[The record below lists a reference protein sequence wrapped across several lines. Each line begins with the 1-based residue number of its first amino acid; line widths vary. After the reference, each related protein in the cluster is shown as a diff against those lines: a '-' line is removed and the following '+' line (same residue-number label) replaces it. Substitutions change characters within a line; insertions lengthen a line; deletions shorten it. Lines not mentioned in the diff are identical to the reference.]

1 MTGYEGKGSKEATSN
16 FKHTLG
22 AVSRRSG
29 FYFHQNA
36 TFVCLRLVFP
46 TSILVPSCIGPERLI
61 LPDRRQREKG
71 PHRQIGAQK
80 ALERMCHQRCRVQ
93 PHATIFQEQC

>member
-1 MTGYEGKGSKEATSN
+1 MKGMTGYEGKGSKEATSN

-36 TFVCLRLVFP
+36 TFVSFF
-46 TSILVPSCIGPERLI
+46 
-61 LPDRRQREKG
+61 QR
-71 PHRQIGAQK
+71 PFWFQV
-80 ALERMCHQRCRVQ
+80 ALARSV
-93 PHATIFQEQC
+93 